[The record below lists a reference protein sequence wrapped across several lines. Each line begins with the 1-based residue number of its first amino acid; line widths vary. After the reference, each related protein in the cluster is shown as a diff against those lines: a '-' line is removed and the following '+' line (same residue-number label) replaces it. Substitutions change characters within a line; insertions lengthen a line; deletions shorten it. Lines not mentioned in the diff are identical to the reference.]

1 MIKNRIKKEWKDLK
15 DIFKSD
21 KKILKANRI
30 ISNGIVKAIL
40 LFLIDIFLF
49 LLFNYIINV
58 FCNVGKMF
66 QDMDNM
72 ASYMGL
78 NNILFSVRNFASSG
92 LIKTLYGF
100 FLIAVI
106 ILDIFLS
113 YDIKTAFSEEAI
125 NKQQKGDSKLATL
138 EDIRKQYKEIDECG
152 TVDESRPG
160 FLISRDYEG
169 RPGFLISRYENKLYI
184 DTNTTNNLLIG
195 ITRSGKGELYV
206 FPSIEIYSRAKIKP
220 SMIINDMKGELY
232 KSNQKTR
239 LLQSRGYLVY
249 FINLQNPEEG
259 DGYNPL
265 ESIINAWESGNP
277 TFAEE
282 LTLSFAWQIFDP
294 DSATGNEKYFA
305 ETGAAVT
312 EALILAHVEDALR
325 LDEEENEKRK
335 AAFDRKVENFK
346 RLDEEMQ
353 NEVRKQ
359 YKLYLSDVTLD
370 NNVTAIPDDA
380 VFEKTHENRK
390 KINMYSIVN
399 TYMELVNIP
408 VLDMEG
414 RPTGKTYLD
423 LFFTERPQGDRAKM
437 QYMST
442 GVASG
447 KTKGNI
453 LSTMNAKLNIYTMES
468 IAKLT
473 AESSFKLEDIGFGD
487 KPIAVFLGIPYGDT
501 SKHQIALTFIRQ
513 SALINSNLCWDGGK
527 CKRPVKYIED
537 EIGNMPKIDK
547 LVNMVTASAGCD
559 ITYDFYIQSYSQFDD
574 IYGQGA
580 AKTIRSNCGNLVYIR
595 TDDLDTLEDISKK
608 VGRRTIVT
616 TQRNGSKFSL
626 KKMFMENTEEQ
637 RLLTTE
643 QLKALKDG
651 ETVVLRTMKTKDNNG
666 DDVERDAIF
675 NSIESGKRMKF
686 RYEYLE
692 DYLPTPT
699 TISLREVNDASRAG
713 IGLKTRI
720 WDYNKSFEFIKR
732 DRSNDVQSLRI
743 EDMHDFQQ
751 EAILQVLNEIMDE
764 KQKKENE
771 PLQKMKLRK
780 VENIIQTKQNTE
792 NFTKA
797 VQNSLLSLIDFYLKM
812 KESTDY
818 EEMEREE
825 EK

>member
-78 NNILFSVRNFASSG
+78 NNILFSVRNFTNSG

-152 TVDESRPG
+152 TV
-160 FLISRDYEG
+160 YEG
-169 RPGFLISRYENKLYI
+169 RPGFPISRYGNKLYI
-184 DTNTTNNLLIG
+184 DTNTTHNLIIG

-206 FPSIEIYSRAKIKP
+206 MTSMEIYSRATIQP

-265 ESIINAWESGNP
+265 ESIINAWESGNR
-277 TFAEE
+277 TFAED
-282 LTLSFAWQIFDP
+282 LTQSFVWQIFDP
-294 DSATGNEKYFA
+294 DSATGTEKYFA
-305 ETGAAVT
+305 QTGADVT
-312 EALILAHVEDALR
+312 AALILAHLEDALR
-325 LDEEENEKRK
+325 LDEEENKKRK

-353 NEVRKQ
+353 NEVREQ

-380 VFEKTHENRK
+380 AFIETHENRK
-390 KINMYSIVN
+390 KINMYTIIN

-437 QYMST
+437 KYMST

-468 IAKLT
+468 VAKLT

-487 KPIAVFLGIPYGDT
+487 KPIAVFLGIPYGDK
-501 SKHQIALTFIRQ
+501 SKHQLATTFIRQ
-513 SALINSNLCWDGGK
+513 TFLINANLCWDGGK
-527 CKRPVKYIED
+527 CKRPIKNISD
-537 EIGNMPKIDK
+537 EVGNMPKIDD
-547 LVNMVTASAGCD
+547 LVNMITVSAGCD
-559 ITYDFYIQSYSQFDD
+559 ITYDLYIQSYSQFDD
-574 IYGQGA
+574 VYGQGA
-580 AKTIRSNCGNLVYIR
+580 SKTIRSNCGNLVYIR
-595 TDDLDTLEDISKK
+595 TDDPDTLEDISKK
-608 VGRRTIVT
+608 VGRQTIVT
-616 TQRNGSKFSL
+616 TQRNGSKFSV

-686 RYEYLE
+686 RYQYLE

-818 EEMEREE
+818 DEMEREE